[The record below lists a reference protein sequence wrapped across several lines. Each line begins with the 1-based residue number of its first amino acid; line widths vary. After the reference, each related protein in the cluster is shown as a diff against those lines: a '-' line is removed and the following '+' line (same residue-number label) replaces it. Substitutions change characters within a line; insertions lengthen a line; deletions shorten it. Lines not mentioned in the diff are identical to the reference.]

1 LPAIKSVRLS
11 CGGAFTIFATAS
23 QPIASKLRSHDGEV
37 GEVGEAC
44 PALHIWNQSAMMRG
58 LSRYETAMRRLLC
71 LLLLILA
78 LPAAGAG
85 LLDSRPNATLGGAP
99 LDNRKDFLPVRQ
111 AFQLSLIETT
121 PESIKLRFVATEG
134 YYLYRHRFQFRTEP
148 VDIGLGAAQLPAGEA
163 KHDEYFGDVEVYH
176 GIIDVDLPRTPGDNR
191 PFTLLVGYQ
200 GCADKGLCYPPETER
215 LSIGEPTPVDAGSAP
230 ATASAWS
237 WKALALFFL
246 AGIGLTFTPC
256 VLPMLPILSGVV
268 LRGQVGGLRG
278 LSLSLAYVLPMAI
291 CFAVLGALM
300 GVFGAGLNLQARLQ
314 SAWVLVPFSLFF
326 VLFAVAMFGVFE
338 LRLPQSIST
347 RLDRIAGKTEG
358 GSLWGAAV
366 LGVVSSLL
374 VSPCVSAPLAGAL
387 LYISA
392 SGDALGGGLKLF
404 ALGLG
409 MGAPLLLVATGGA
422 TWLPKS
428 GPWLVTVKNAIGV
441 LLLALAIG
449 LLSRVLPGP
458 ITLLLTGLL
467 CAGVALFLG
476 TLEFTEK
483 TARQRLAQLLGLFL
497 LAYALACWFGA
508 WSGQSDPT
516 RPLGRGQAT
525 LISSNGNAINPS
537 DWQTI
542 STGAELD
549 RALGEAKAAGQPL
562 LLDWYADWC
571 ISCKVIEHE
580 VLPDPG
586 VIAQLKG
593 YRLVRF
599 DMTDSN
605 AEQRALLDRYKLFGP
620 PALLIFGKNGLERGD
635 VRVVGEIDA
644 NGLVERL
651 IRANDQI

>member
-1 LPAIKSVRLS
+1 
-11 CGGAFTIFATAS
+11 
-23 QPIASKLRSHDGEV
+23 
-37 GEVGEAC
+37 
-44 PALHIWNQSAMMRG
+44 
-58 LSRYETAMRRLLC
+58 MRRLLC
-71 LLLLILA
+71 LMLLILA
-78 LPAAGAG
+78 LPAFGTS
-85 LLDSRPNATLGGAP
+85 LLDSRPAPTLGGAT
-99 LDNRKDFLPVRQ
+99 LDNSKEFLPVRQ

-121 PESIKLRFVATEG
+121 PQSIKLRFVATDG

-148 VDIGLGAAQLPAGEA
+148 ADIGLGTAQLPPGEK

-176 GIIDVDLPRTPGDNR
+176 GILDIELPRKPGEER
-191 PFTLLVGYQ
+191 PFVLNVTYQ

-215 LSIGEPTPVDAGSAP
+215 LTIGDVAANASSPTSTTGTP
-230 ATASAWS
+230 AWN
-237 WKALALFFL
+237 WKDLALFFL
-246 AGIGLTFTPC
+246 AGLGLTFTPC

-268 LRGQVGGLRG
+268 LRGQIGGLRG
-278 LSLSLAYVLPMAI
+278 LSLSLAYVLPMAV
-291 CFAVLGALM
+291 CFALLGALM
-300 GVFGAGLNLQARLQ
+300 GMFGAGLNLQARLQ

-338 LRLPQSIST
+338 LRLPQAISN

-409 MGAPLLLVATGGA
+409 MGAPLVLVATGGA

-428 GPWLVTVKNAIGV
+428 GPWMVTVKNAIGV
-441 LLLALAIG
+441 LLLGLAIG
-449 LLSRVLPGP
+449 LLSRVLPGT
-458 ITLLLTGLL
+458 ITLLLIGIL
-467 CAGVALFLG
+467 CAGVAVFLG
-476 TLEFTEK
+476 ALEFTEK
-483 TARQRLAQLLGLFL
+483 TARQKLAQLLGLL
-497 LAYALACWFGA
+497 LLVYALACWYGA
-508 WSGQSDPT
+508 LSGQTDPT
-516 RPLGRGQAT
+516 RPLGNPQAT
-525 LISSNGNAINPS
+525 QSNSPALS
-537 DWQTI
+537 TTSRWQTV
-542 STGAELD
+542 TRAAELEQ
-549 RALGEAKAAGQPL
+549 ALNEAKNAGKPL

-586 VIAQLKG
+586 VIEKLAG
-593 YRLVRF
+593 YTLIRF

-620 PALLIFGKNGLERGD
+620 PALLFFGKNGEELEN
-635 VRVVGEIDA
+635 VRVIGEIDTEA
-644 NGLVERL
+644 FIER
-651 IRANDQI
+651 INRANDQN

>member
-1 LPAIKSVRLS
+1 
-11 CGGAFTIFATAS
+11 
-23 QPIASKLRSHDGEV
+23 
-37 GEVGEAC
+37 
-44 PALHIWNQSAMMRG
+44 
-58 LSRYETAMRRLLC
+58 MRRLLC
-71 LLLLILA
+71 LMLLILA
-78 LPAAGAG
+78 LPAFGTS
-85 LLDSRPNATLGGAP
+85 LLDSRPAPTLGGAS
-99 LDNRKDFLPVRQ
+99 LDNSKEFLPVRE
-111 AFQLSLIETT
+111 AFKLSLIETT
-121 PESIKLRFVATEG
+121 PQSIKLRFVATDG

-148 VDIGLGAAQLPAGEA
+148 ADIGLGEAQLPPGEK

-176 GIIDVDLPRTPGDNR
+176 GILDIDLPRKPGEER
-191 PFTLLVGYQ
+191 PFVLSVSYQ

-215 LSIGEPTPVDAGSAP
+215 LNIGDVP
-230 ATASAWS
+230 ADTASTTGQQAWS
-237 WKALALFFL
+237 WKELALFFL

-278 LSLSLAYVLPMAI
+278 LNLSLAYILPMAL
-291 CFAVLGALM
+291 CFALLGALM
-300 GVFGAGLNLQARLQ
+300 GMFGAGLNLQARLQ

-338 LRLPQSIST
+338 LRLPQAISN

-422 TWLPKS
+422 AWLPKS

-441 LLLALAIG
+441 LLLGLAIG
-449 LLSRVLPGP
+449 LLSRVLPGQ
-458 ITLLLTGLL
+458 ITLLLIGIL

-476 TLEFTEK
+476 TLELSAK
-483 TARQRLAQLLGLFL
+483 SPRQKLAQLLGLL
-497 LAYALACWFGA
+497 LLVYALACWYGA
-508 WSGQSDPT
+508 LSGQTDPT
-516 RPLGRGQAT
+516 RPLGRPQAPLNNGT
-525 LISSNGNAINPS
+525 VLPTSSQ
-537 DWQTI
+537 WQTI
-542 STGAELD
+542 TTSAELE
-549 RALGEAKAAGQPL
+549 RALSEARNAGKPL

-586 VIAQLKG
+586 VVEKLAG
-593 YRLVRF
+593 YSLIRF

-620 PALLIFGKNGLERGD
+620 PALLFFSKSGEELEN
-635 VRVVGEIDA
+635 VRVIGEIDA
-644 NGLVERL
+644 PAFIER
-651 IRANDQI
+651 INRANDPK

>member
-1 LPAIKSVRLS
+1 
-11 CGGAFTIFATAS
+11 
-23 QPIASKLRSHDGEV
+23 
-37 GEVGEAC
+37 
-44 PALHIWNQSAMMRG
+44 
-58 LSRYETAMRRLLC
+58 MRRLLC
-71 LLLLILA
+71 LMLLILA
-78 LPAAGAG
+78 LPASAAG
-85 LLDSRPNATLGGAP
+85 LLDSRPSPTLGGGT
-99 LDNRKDFLPVRQ
+99 LDNSKDFLPVRQ

-121 PESIKLRFVATEG
+121 PESIKLRLVATDG

-148 VDIGLGAAQLPAGEA
+148 ADIGLGEAQLPKGEQ

-176 GIIDVDLPRTPGDNR
+176 GILDIDLPRKPGEQR
-191 PFTLLVGYQ
+191 PFTLVVTYQ

-215 LSIGEPTPVDAGSAP
+215 LSIGNVTGSSPEALAAPVSA
-230 ATASAWS
+230 SSWS
-237 WKALALFFL
+237 WKEIALFFL

-268 LRGQVGGLRG
+268 LRGKVGGLRG
-278 LSLSLAYVLPMAI
+278 LSLSLAYVLPMAA
-291 CFAVLGALM
+291 CFALLGALM
-300 GVFGAGLNLQARLQ
+300 GVFGASLNLQARLQ
-314 SAWVLVPFSLFF
+314 SVWVLVPFSAFF
-326 VLFAVAMFGVFE
+326 VIFAIAMFGAFE
-338 LRLPQSIST
+338 LRLPQSISS

-392 SGDALGGGLKLF
+392 SGDAVGGGLKLF

-409 MGAPLLLVATGGA
+409 MGAPLLLIATGGA

-449 LLSRVLPGP
+449 LLSRVLPGQ
-458 ITLLLTGLL
+458 ITLLLVGLL
-467 CAGVALFLG
+467 SAGVALFLG
-476 TLEFTEK
+476 ALEFTEK
-483 TARQRLAQLLGLFL
+483 TTRQKLAQLLGLAL
-497 LAYALACWFGA
+497 LVYALASWYGA
-508 WSGQSDPT
+508 LSGQTDPM
-516 RPLGRGQAT
+516 RPLGREYAT
-525 LISSNGNAINPS
+525 ANNGAVAPNS
-537 DWQTI
+537 TQWQTI
-542 STGAELD
+542 TTSVELD
-549 RALGEAKAAGQPL
+549 RVMQEAQSAGKPL

-586 VIAQLKG
+586 VVARLAG
-593 YRLVRF
+593 YSLIRF

-620 PALLIFGKNGLERGD
+620 PALLFFAKNGEELQN

-644 NGLVERL
+644 AGLIERL
-651 IRANDQI
+651 NRANDQN

>member
-1 LPAIKSVRLS
+1 MEP
-11 CGGAFTIFATAS
+11 
-23 QPIASKLRSHDGEV
+23 
-37 GEVGEAC
+37 
-44 PALHIWNQSAMMRG
+44 
-58 LSRYETAMRRLLC
+58 AMRRFLC
-71 LLLLILA
+71 LMLLILA
-78 LPAAGAG
+78 LPASATS
-85 LLDSRPNATLGGAP
+85 LLDSRPAPTLGGST
-99 LDNRKDFLPVRQ
+99 LDNSKEFLPVRQ
-111 AFQLSLIETT
+111 AFKLSLIETT
-121 PESIKLRFVATEG
+121 AQSIKLRFVATDG

-148 VDIGLGAAQLPAGEA
+148 ADIGLGAAQLPAGEK

-176 GIIDVDLPRTPGDNR
+176 GILDIDLPRKPGEER
-191 PFTLLVGYQ
+191 PFILNVSYQ
-200 GCADKGLCYPPETER
+200 GCADKGLCYPPETEQ
-215 LSIGEPTPVDAGSAP
+215 LIIGDMP
-230 ATASAWS
+230 AKSVGTASAAGQQAWD
-237 WKALALFFL
+237 WKELALFFL

-291 CFAVLGALM
+291 CFAILGALM
-300 GVFGAGLNLQARLQ
+300 GMFGAGLNLQARLQ

-326 VLFAVAMFGVFE
+326 VLFAVAMFGVIE
-338 LRLPQSIST
+338 LRLPQAISN

-422 TWLPKS
+422 AWLPKS
-428 GPWLVTVKNAIGV
+428 GPWLVSVKNAIGV
-441 LLLALAIG
+441 LLLGLAIG
-449 LLSRVLPGP
+449 LLSRVLPGE
-458 ITLLLTGLL
+458 ITLLLVGIL

-483 TARQRLAQLLGLFL
+483 TARQKLAQLLGLL
-497 LAYALACWFGA
+497 LLVYALACWYGA
-508 WSGQSDPT
+508 LNGQTDPT
-516 RPLGRGQAT
+516 RPLGRPQAT
-525 LISSNGNAINPS
+525 LNSGAAVAATSQ
-537 DWQTI
+537 WQTI
-542 STGAELD
+542 RTSAELD
-549 RALGEAKAAGQPL
+549 RALSEARNAGKPL

-586 VIAQLKG
+586 VVEKLAG
-593 YRLVRF
+593 YSLIRF

-620 PALLIFGKNGLERGD
+620 PALLFFSKSGEELEK
-635 VRVVGEIDA
+635 VRIVGEIDVP
-644 NGLVERL
+644 GFIER
-651 IRANDQI
+651 INRANDQN

>member
-1 LPAIKSVRLS
+1 
-11 CGGAFTIFATAS
+11 
-23 QPIASKLRSHDGEV
+23 
-37 GEVGEAC
+37 
-44 PALHIWNQSAMMRG
+44 
-58 LSRYETAMRRLLC
+58 MRRLLC
-71 LLLLILA
+71 LMLLILA
-78 LPAAGAG
+78 LPATGAG
-85 LLDSRPNATLGGAP
+85 LLENRPAATLGGGS
-99 LDNRKDFLPVRQ
+99 LDNSKEFLPVRQ

-121 PESIKLRFVATEG
+121 PQSVRLRFVATEG

-148 VDIGLGAAQLPAGEA
+148 ADIGLGEAQLPAGEK

-176 GIIDVDLPRTPGDNR
+176 GILDIDLPRKAGDER
-191 PFTLLVGYQ
+191 PFTLAVTYQ

-215 LSIGEPTPVDAGSAP
+215 LNIGDVTAAP
-230 ATASAWS
+230 PASAAPTTKPGWT
-237 WKALALFFL
+237 WKELALFFL
-246 AGIGLTFTPC
+246 AGVGLTFTPC

-278 LSLSLAYVLPMAI
+278 LSLSLAYVLPMAV
-291 CFAVLGALM
+291 CFALLGALM

-314 SAWVLVPFSLFF
+314 SAWVLVPFSAFF

-338 LRLPQSIST
+338 LRLPQAVSN

-392 SGDALGGGLKLF
+392 SGDALGGALKLF

-409 MGAPLLLVATGGA
+409 MGAPLLLVASGGA

-458 ITLLLTGLL
+458 ITLLLVGLL
-467 CAGVALFLG
+467 SAGVALFMG
-476 TLEFTEK
+476 VLELTDK
-483 TARQRLAQLLGLFL
+483 TPRQKLAQLIGLFL
-497 LAYALACWFGA
+497 LVYALACWYGA
-508 WSGQSDPT
+508 LSGQTDPM
-516 RPLGRGQAT
+516 RPLGRPTTTVNSGAVAIPAT
-525 LISSNGNAINPS
+525 SR
-537 DWQTI
+537 WQTI
-542 STGAELD
+542 STSAELD
-549 RALGEAKAAGQPL
+549 RVLAQASSEGKPL

-580 VLPDPG
+580 VLPDPQ
-586 VIAQLKG
+586 VVDRLSG
-593 YRLVRF
+593 YSLVRF

-620 PALLIFGKNGLERGD
+620 PALLFFDKAGNELEH

-644 NGLVERL
+644 QGLVERL
-651 IRANDQI
+651 NGANDQI